1 MPRKHNGLLP
11 QPNET
16 REEALARYMGDSTAS
31 DKETSTRPNSHS
43 RLPLRAAVAASV
55 GVLAAT
61 AFAESPVPAK
71 IVNNTIDSLRNAY
84 VGPSAPKSGEGTT
97 ITIGDFI
104 TYRDS
109 DGKMHKKQIRFLS
122 DITAVARA
130 IDPNTNYGTFE
141 NMLESE
147 NTENPVTG
155 DANYGQHYT
164 VDTNLGIK
172 DIGPSADG

>member
-31 DKETSTRPNSHS
+31 DKETSTRPNS
-43 RLPLRAAVAASV
+43 
-55 GVLAAT
+55 VLAAT

-109 DGKMHKKQIRFLS
+109 DGKMHKKQIRLLS
-122 DITAVARA
+122 DITAVAGT

-147 NTENPVTG
+147 STENPVTG
-155 DANYGQHYT
+155 DANYGQHFT

-172 DIGPSADG
+172 DIGPSAGG